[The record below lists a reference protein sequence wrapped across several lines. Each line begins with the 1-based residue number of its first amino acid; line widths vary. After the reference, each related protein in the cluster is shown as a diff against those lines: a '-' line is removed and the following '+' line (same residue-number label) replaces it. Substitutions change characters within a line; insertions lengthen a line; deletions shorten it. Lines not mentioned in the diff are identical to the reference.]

1 MNLKTAMDSTPT
13 ITVSSK
19 LFFLI
24 ATIAVI
30 IAAIKTELFIENLLS
45 EINNSEATRAV
56 KMEIGIY
63 FKNLTTFS
71 FKLIFEINITGSIL
85 GSSVTAHPPRIIYQ
99 IFIFP
104 LFLP

>member
-1 MNLKTAMDSTPT
+1 MESTPT

-24 ATIAVI
+24 ATIAVM
-30 IAAIKTELFIENLLS
+30 IAAIITEVFIENLLF
-45 EINNSEATRAV
+45 EINNSEDTRAV

-71 FKLIFEINITGSIL
+71 FKLIFEINITGIIL
-85 GSSVTAHPPRIIYQ
+85 GSSVTAHPPMIIYQ
-99 IFIFP
+99 IFIFQ
-104 LFLP
+104 LFPP